1 MRLNFFWNIYC
12 CSHHLRPRNV
22 PTVGNRTGHFM
33 FSQGDSVYVGHSLS
47 GLMSTF
53 NCFQKL
59 SSLGSVAKVRV
70 LRDIPSP
77 L

>member
-1 MRLNFFWNIYC
+1 
-12 CSHHLRPRNV
+12 
-22 PTVGNRTGHFM
+22 M
-33 FSQGDSVYVGHSLS
+33 FSQDDSVCVGHSLS

-53 NCFQKL
+53 YCIQKL